1 MADGK
6 SKKFDLGNGC
16 TIVCHVSEDRKRLRI
31 AADVDEEGL
40 TKTQVNGLIDALKK
54 IREKMER

>member
-6 SKKFDLGNGC
+6 SKTFDLGDGAKV
-16 TIVCHVSEDRKRLRI
+16 VCHVSEDAKRLRI
-31 AADVDEEGL
+31 ESDVDQGGL

-54 IREKMER
+54 TRGKMER

>member
-6 SKKFDLGNGC
+6 
-16 TIVCHVSEDRKRLRI
+16 RLRI
-31 AADVDEEGL
+31 EAKLDEKGL